1 MDLQT
6 ILDQMGEI
14 VYVSDQATYEL
25 KYLNQIGIQRFG
37 APAPGT
43 KCYAHLCGRTS
54 PCKFCAQ
61 DQAASCQK
69 QRQAWLRERPDLG
82 NVLLS
87 HTIIEYEGRPCR
99 LGTVTDVDR
108 YVAELTTVKND
119 LIAAKMLISCMEQMV
134 SGGDAKC
141 VMDTVRTYYDADR
154 AYALRF
160 AADRRTVSIIHEV
173 CREDVVSQQELM
185 QDIPME
191 LLKPMLS
198 ALQPSSKRACVIA
211 DVDAIKDDPA
221 RRAVYDWLH
230 PQGIHSIVAVP
241 VYHGTEMHGFLCAE
255 NLRQNIDAPELLE
268 KIAYMAAGELHRREL
283 MEELRQKAYY
293 DPLTMCY
300 NRIAYDEMLDR
311 LCGTERPV
319 GAGCLD
325 LNGLRRINE
334 SLGYR
339 YGDRAVYNACSMLK
353 RCFGYRS
360 VYRVSGNEYVVL
372 WPDVSFE
379 DFTEACER
387 LETELEKEKD
397 FACFGHA
404 WGTKEKVG
412 DLILEAETA
421 MRARKNRY
429 YAERDQSERPAFL
442 EALLREFRESTFIGY
457 LQPLYSLQKGRVYG
471 AEMLVRKVDSAGRM
485 QFPMDFISALEQH
498 GMISMVDL
506 EMFRQACGLIRRWKS
521 IWPDLILNVNFS
533 RATLGEPDCMERVD
547 AILKESGI
555 DPKQI
560 IVEVTEG
567 SQGMQREVM
576 EARLT
581 ALKERGFSIA
591 LDDMGTEAACLET
604 LFLEQLDI
612 IKIDR
617 SLISR
622 AEHGERER
630 TVVAGLIDLGHRL
643 GMTCV
648 AEGIEQETQM
658 ELLKTLRCDRLQG
671 YYIGK
676 PMPPEEFFKRFAPVE
691 RLTGT
696 NDRMIAGHEE
706 K

>member
-25 KYLNQIGIQRFG
+25 KYLNQTGIQRFG
-37 APAPGT
+37 APVPGT

-69 QRQAWLRERPDLG
+69 QRQAWLRERPNLG

-87 HTIIEYEGRPCR
+87 HSLIEYEGRPCR

-141 VMDTVRTYYDADR
+141 VMDTVRAYYDADR
-154 AYALRF
+154 AYVLRF
-160 AADRRTVSIIHEV
+160 AADRRTAGVILEV
-173 CREDVVSQQELM
+173 CREDAVSQQELM
-185 QDIPME
+185 QDVPME

-198 ALQPSSKRACVIA
+198 ALQPSNQRTVCVIA

-230 PQGIHSIVAVP
+230 PQGIHSLIAVP
-241 VYHGTEMHGFLCAE
+241 VYHGSELHGFLCAE
-255 NLRQNIDAPELLE
+255 NLRQNIDAPELME
-268 KIAYMAAGELHRREL
+268 KIAYMAAVELHRRLLMQEL
-283 MEELRQKAYY
+283 HQKAYY

-300 NRIAYDEMLDR
+300 NRIAYADALDK
-311 LCGTERPV
+311 LCGTEIPV
-319 GAGCLD
+319 GVGCLN
-325 LNGLRRINE
+325 LNGLRRISD

-339 YGDRAVYNACSMLK
+339 YGDKAIYKACSLLK
-353 RCFGYRS
+353 SCFGYKN
-360 VYRVSGNEYVVL
+360 VYRISGDEYMVL
-372 WPDVSFE
+372 WPNVSYE
-379 DFTEACER
+379 DFTAACER
-387 LETELEKEKD
+387 LQNELRTEKD
-397 FACFGHA
+397 FASFGSA
-404 WGTKEKVG
+404 WGTKEKVNG
-412 DLILEAETA
+412 IISEAETS
-421 MRARKNRY
+421 MRTLKSRY
-429 YAERDQSERPAFL
+429 YTELKQSERPAYIDK
-442 EALLREFRESTFIGY
+442 LLREYRESTFVGY
-457 LQPLYSLQKGRVYG
+457 LQPLYSIEKGKTYG
-471 AEMLVRKVDSAGRM
+471 AEVLVRKVDSAGRM

-521 IWPDLILNVNFS
+521 VWPDLILNVNFS

-576 EARLT
+576 EARLS
-581 ALKERGFSIA
+581 ALKELGFSIA

-604 LFLEQLDI
+604 LFLPQLDI

-630 TVVAGLIDLGHRL
+630 TVVAGLIELGHRL

-658 ELLKTLRCDRLQG
+658 ELLKRLHCDRLQG

-676 PMPPEEFFKRFAPVE
+676 PMPPEKFFEKFAPVE
-691 RLTGT
+691 KLTV
-696 NDRMIAGHEE
+696 AGHEE

>member
-25 KYLNQIGIQRFG
+25 KYLNQTGMQRFG
-37 APAPGT
+37 TPAPGA

-54 PCKFCAQ
+54 PCHFCAQ
-61 DQAASCQK
+61 DRSSSQK
-69 QRQAWLRERPDLG
+69 QRQAWLRERTDLG

-87 HTIIEYEGRPCR
+87 HTLIEYEGRPCR

-108 YVAELTTVKND
+108 YIAELSAAKSD
-119 LIAAKMLISCMEQMV
+119 LTAAKMLISCMEQMV

-141 VMDTVRTYYDADR
+141 VMDTARAYYDADR

-160 AADRRTVSIIHEV
+160 AADRRTASIIHEV

-185 QDIPME
+185 QNIPME

-198 ALQPSSKRACVIA
+198 ALQPSNQRTVRVIA
-211 DVDAIKDDPA
+211 DVDALRDDPA

-230 PQGIHSIVAVP
+230 PQGIHSLIAVP
-241 VYHGTEMHGFLCAE
+241 VYHGMELHGFLCVE
-255 NLRQNIDAPELLE
+255 NLRQNVDAPELME
-268 KIAYMAAGELHRREL
+268 KIAYMAAGELHRRLLMQEL
-283 MEELRQKAYY
+283 HQKAYY

-300 NRIAYDEMLDR
+300 NRIAYDEALDK
-311 LCGTERPV
+311 LCGTEIPV
-319 GAGCLD
+319 GVGCLN
-325 LNGLRRINE
+325 LNGLRRIND

-339 YGDRAVYNACSMLK
+339 YGDKAIYKACSLLK
-353 RCFGYRS
+353 SCFGYKN
-360 VYRVSGNEYVVL
+360 VYRISGDEYMVL
-372 WPDVSFE
+372 WSGVSYE
-379 DFTEACER
+379 NFTAACRR
-387 LETELEKEKD
+387 LETELETAGG
-397 FACFGHA
+397 FASFGRS
-404 WGTKEKVG
+404 WGTKEKVN
-412 DLILEAETA
+412 DLIKEAEGSMYT
-421 MRARKNRY
+421 MKNRY
-429 YAERDQSERPAFL
+429 YATMEQRERPAYIDKIL
-442 EALLREFRESTFIGY
+442 KEYRESKFIGY
-457 LQPLYSLQKGRVYG
+457 LQPLYSIKADKIYG
-471 AEMLVRKVDSAGRM
+471 AEVLVRKVDPFGGFH
-485 QFPMDFISALEQH
+485 FPRDFISAMETY

-506 EMFRQACGLIRRWKS
+506 EMFRQACESVCRWKS
-521 IWPDLILNVNFS
+521 VWPDLILNVNFS

-547 AILKESGI
+547 AILRDTGA

-581 ALKERGFSIA
+581 AIKERGFAVA

-604 LFLEQLDI
+604 LFLPQLDV

-630 TVVAGLIDLGHRL
+630 TVVAGLIELGHRL

-658 ELLKTLRCDRLQG
+658 ELLKRLHCDRLQG

-676 PMPPEEFFKRFAPVE
+676 PMPPEEFFERFAPVE
-691 RLTGT
+691 KQAEPQR
-696 NDRMIAGHEE
+696 
-706 K
+706 

>member
-1 MDLQT
+1 MDFRA

-25 KYLNQIGIQRFG
+25 KYLNEIGIQRFG
-37 APAPGT
+37 APALGA
-43 KCYAHLCGRTS
+43 KCYAHLCGRAS
-54 PCKFCAQ
+54 PCHFCAQ

-87 HTIIEYEGRPCR
+87 HTLIEYEGRPCR

-160 AADRRTVSIIHEV
+160 AADRRTASIIHEV

-230 PQGIHSIVAVP
+230 PQGIRSLAAVP
-241 VYHGTEMHGFLCAE
+241 VYHGTEMHGFLCTE
-255 NLRQNIDAPELLE
+255 NLRRNIDAPELME

-300 NRIAYDEMLDR
+300 NRIAYDAALDK
-311 LCGTERPV
+311 LCGTEIPV
-319 GAGCLD
+319 GVGCLN

-334 SLGYR
+334 SLGYH
-339 YGDRAVYNACSMLK
+339 YGDKAIYQACSLLK
-353 RCFGYRS
+353 GCFGHKN
-360 VYRVSGNEYVVL
+360 VYRISGDEYMVL
-372 WPDVSFE
+372 WPGVSYE
-379 DFTEACER
+379 NFTAACRR
-387 LETELEKEKD
+387 LETELET
-397 FACFGHA
+397 AGGLASFGRS
-404 WGTKEKVG
+404 WGTKEKVN
-412 DLILEAETA
+412 DLIKEAECSMYT
-421 MRARKNRY
+421 MKNRY
-429 YAERDQSERPAFL
+429 YATMEQRERPAYIDKIL
-442 EALLREFRESTFIGY
+442 KEYRESKFVGY
-457 LQPLYSLQKGRVYG
+457 LQPLYSIQADKIYG
-471 AEMLVRKVDSAGRM
+471 AEVLVRKVDPFGGVH
-485 QFPMDFISALEQH
+485 FPRDFISTMETY

-648 AEGIEQETQM
+648 AEGIETESQL
-658 ELLKTLRCDRLQG
+658 ELLQRLHCDRLQG

-676 PMPPEEFFKRFAPVE
+676 PMPADEFFTKFGPQA
-691 RLTGT
+691 GT
-696 NDRMIAGHEE
+696 T
-706 K
+706 

>member
-1 MDLQT
+1 MDFQA

-14 VYVSDQATYEL
+14 VYVSDQTTDEL
-25 KYLNQIGIQRFG
+25 LYLNQTGIQRFG

-87 HTIIEYEGRPCR
+87 HSLIEYEGRPCR

-108 YVAELTTVKND
+108 YVAELTTAKSA
-119 LIAAKMLISCMEQMV
+119 LTAAKMLINCMEQMV

-141 VMDTVRTYYDADR
+141 VMDTVRMYYDADR
-154 AYALRF
+154 AYVLRF
-160 AADRRTVSIIHEV
+160 AADRRTAGVILEV
-173 CREDVVSQQELM
+173 CREDAVSQQELM
-185 QDIPME
+185 QDVPME

-198 ALQPSSKRACVIA
+198 ALQPSNQRTVCVIA
-211 DVDAIKDDPA
+211 DVDALKDDPA
-221 RRAVYDWLH
+221 RCAVYDWLH
-230 PQGIHSIVAVP
+230 PQGIHSLIAVP
-241 VYHGTEMHGFLCAE
+241 VYHGSELHGFLCAE
-255 NLRQNIDAPELLE
+255 NLRQNIDAPELME
-268 KIAYMAAGELHRREL
+268 KIAYMAAGELHRRLLMQEL
-283 MEELRQKAYY
+283 HQKAYY

-300 NRIAYDEMLDR
+300 NRIAYDEALDK
-311 LCGTERPV
+311 LCGTEIPV
-319 GAGCLD
+319 GVGCLN
-325 LNGLRRINE
+325 LNGLRRIND

-339 YGDRAVYNACSMLK
+339 YGDKAIYKACSLLK
-353 RCFGYRS
+353 SCFGYKN
-360 VYRVSGNEYVVL
+360 VYRISGDEYMVL
-372 WPDVSFE
+372 WPNVSYE
-379 DFTEACER
+379 DFTAACER
-387 LETELEKEKD
+387 LQNELRTEKD
-397 FACFGHA
+397 FASFGNA
-404 WGTKEKVG
+404 WGIKEKVSG
-412 DLILEAETA
+412 IISEAETS
-421 MRARKNRY
+421 MRTLKNRY
-429 YAERDQSERPAFL
+429 YTELKQSERPAYIDK
-442 EALLREFRESTFIGY
+442 LLREYRESTFIGF
-457 LQPLYSLQKGRVYG
+457 LQPLYSIEKGKVYG
-471 AEMLVRKVDSAGRM
+471 AEVLVRKVDSAGRM
-485 QFPMDFISALEQH
+485 QFPMEFISALEQY

-506 EMFRQACGLIRRWKS
+506 EMFRQACELTARWKS

-547 AILKESGI
+547 EILRDTGA

-560 IVEVTEG
+560 IAEVTEG

-576 EARLT
+576 EARLS

-604 LFLEQLDI
+604 LFLPQLDI

-630 TVVAGLIDLGHRL
+630 TVVAGLIELGHRL

-658 ELLKTLRCDRLQG
+658 ELLKRLHCDRLQG

-676 PMPPEEFFKRFAPVE
+676 PMPPEEYFKRFAPVE
-691 RLTGT
+691 KQAEPQR
-696 NDRMIAGHEE
+696 
-706 K
+706 

>member
-1 MDLQT
+1 MDFQA

-14 VYVSDQATYEL
+14 VYVSDQTTDEL
-25 KYLNQIGIQRFG
+25 LYLNQTGIQRFG
-37 APAPGT
+37 APVPGT

-87 HTIIEYEGRPCR
+87 HTLIEYEGRPCR

-119 LIAAKMLISCMEQMV
+119 LTAAKMLISCMEQMV

-141 VMDTVRTYYDADR
+141 VMDTVRTYHDADR
-154 AYALRF
+154 AYVLRF
-160 AADRRTVSIIHEV
+160 AADHRTASVIHEV
-173 CREDVVSQQELM
+173 CREDAVSQQELM
-185 QDIPME
+185 QDVPME
-191 LLKPMLS
+191 LLKPLLS
-198 ALQPSSKRACVIA
+198 ALQPSGKRACVIA
-211 DVDAIKDDPA
+211 DVDALKDDPA
-221 RRAVYDWLH
+221 RCAVYDWLH
-230 PQGIHSIVAVP
+230 PQGVYSLIAVP
-241 VYHGTEMHGFLCAE
+241 VYHGMELHGFLCAE
-255 NLRQNIDAPELLE
+255 NLRQNTTAPELLE
-268 KIAYMAAGELHRREL
+268 EIAYMAAGELHRREL

-300 NRIAYDEMLDR
+300 NRIAYDEALDK

-319 GAGCLD
+319 GTGSLD

-339 YGDRAVYNACSMLK
+339 YGDRIVYKACAMLK
-353 RCFGYRS
+353 SCFGYKN
-360 VYRVSGNEYVVL
+360 VYRISGNEYVVL
-372 WPDVSFE
+372 WPDVSLE
-379 DFTEACER
+379 EFTAACQR
-387 LETELEKEKD
+387 LEAELKEEKD
-397 FACFGHA
+397 FASFGHA

-421 MRARKNRY
+421 MRAHKNRY
-429 YAERDQSERPAFL
+429 YAELNQSERPAYIDK
-442 EALLREFRESTFIGY
+442 LLKEYRESTFIGF
-457 LQPLYSLQKGRVYG
+457 LQPLYSIEKGKVYG
-471 AEMLVRKVDSAGRM
+471 AEVLVRKVDSAGRM
-485 QFPMDFISALEQH
+485 QFPMEFISALEQH

-547 AILKESGI
+547 AILRDTGA
-555 DPKQI
+555 DPRQI
-560 IVEVTEG
+560 IAEVTEG

-581 ALKERGFSIA
+581 ALKARGFSIA
-591 LDDMGTEAACLET
+591 LDDMGTEASCLET
-604 LFLEQLDI
+604 LFLPQLDI

-630 TVVAGLIDLGHRL
+630 TVVAGLIELGHRL

-658 ELLKTLRCDRLQG
+658 ELLKTLHCDRLQG

-676 PMPPEEFFKRFAPVE
+676 PMPPEEFFERFAPVE

-696 NDRMIAGHEE
+696 NDSRT
-706 K
+706 

>member
-1 MDLQT
+1 MDFQA

-14 VYVSDQATYEL
+14 VYVSDQTTDEL
-25 KYLNQIGIQRFG
+25 LYLNQTGIQRFG
-37 APAPGT
+37 APALGA
-43 KCYAHLCGRTS
+43 KCYAHLCGRSS

-108 YVAELTTVKND
+108 YVAELTTTKSD
-119 LIAAKMLISCMEQMV
+119 LTAAKMLINCMEQMV

-154 AYALRF
+154 AYVLRF
-160 AADRRTVSIIHEV
+160 AADHRTVGVIHEV
-173 CREDVVSQQELM
+173 CREDAVSQQELM
-185 QDIPME
+185 QDVPME
-191 LLKPMLS
+191 LLKPLLS
-198 ALQPSSKRACVIA
+198 ALQPSGKRACVITN
-211 DVDAIKDDPA
+211 VDALKDDPT
-221 RRAVYDWLH
+221 RRAMYDWLH
-230 PQGIHSIVAVP
+230 PQGVRSLIAVP
-241 VYHGTEMHGFLCAE
+241 VYHSSELHGFLCAE
-255 NLRQNIDAPELLE
+255 NLRQNMDAPELLE

-293 DPLTMCY
+293 DPSTMCY
-300 NRIAYDEMLDR
+300 NRIAYDEALDK

-319 GAGCLD
+319 GTGILD

-339 YGDRAVYNACSMLK
+339 YGDRIVYKACAMLK
-353 RCFGYRS
+353 RCFGHKN

-372 WPDVSFE
+372 WPDVSLE
-379 DFTEACER
+379 NFTAACQR
-387 LETELEKEKD
+387 LEAELKEEKD
-397 FACFGHA
+397 FASFGHA
-404 WGTKEKVG
+404 WGSKEKVSG
-412 DLILEAETA
+412 IISEAETA
-421 MRARKNRY
+421 MRAHKNRY
-429 YAERDQSERPAFL
+429 YAERDQSERPAYIDK
-442 EALLREFRESTFIGY
+442 LLKEYRESTFIGF
-457 LQPLYSLQKGRVYG
+457 LQPLYSIEKGKIYG
-471 AEMLVRKVDSAGRM
+471 AEVLVRKVDSAGRM
-485 QFPMDFISALEQH
+485 QFPMEFISALEQY

-506 EMFRQACGLIRRWKS
+506 EMFRQACGLIHRWKS
-521 IWPDLILNVNFS
+521 VWPDLILNVNFS

-547 AILKESGI
+547 KILRDTGA

-576 EARLT
+576 EARLS
-581 ALKERGFSIA
+581 ALKARGFAVA
-591 LDDMGTEAACLET
+591 LDDMGTEASCLET
-604 LFLEQLDI
+604 LFLPQLDI

-630 TVVAGLIDLGHRL
+630 TVVAGLIELGHRL

-648 AEGIEQETQM
+648 AEGIETESQL
-658 ELLKTLRCDRLQG
+658 ELLQRLHCDRLQG

-676 PMPPEEFFKRFAPVE
+676 PMSPEEFFERFAPVGKQAE
-691 RLTGT
+691 PQG
-696 NDRMIAGHEE
+696 
-706 K
+706 

>member
-1 MDLQT
+1 MDFQA

-25 KYLNQIGIQRFG
+25 KYLNRTGIQRFG

-54 PCKFCAQ
+54 PCKFCAR
-61 DQAASCQK
+61 DQAARYQK

-87 HTIIEYEGRPCR
+87 HSLIEYEGRPCR

-108 YVAELTTVKND
+108 YVAELTTAKND

-141 VMDTVRTYYDADR
+141 VMDTVRMYYDADR
-154 AYALRF
+154 AYVLRF
-160 AADRRTVSIIHEV
+160 AADRRTAGVILEV

-185 QDIPME
+185 QDVPME

-198 ALQPSSKRACVIA
+198 ALQPSNQRTVCVIA
-211 DVDAIKDDPA
+211 DVDALKDDPA

-230 PQGIHSIVAVP
+230 PQGIHSLIAVP
-241 VYHGTEMHGFLCAE
+241 VYHGSELHGFLCAE
-255 NLRQNIDAPELLE
+255 NLRQNIDAPELME
-268 KIAYMAAGELHRREL
+268 KIAYMAAVELHRRLLMQEL
-283 MEELRQKAYY
+283 HQKAYY

-300 NRIAYDEMLDR
+300 NRIAYADALDK
-311 LCGTERPV
+311 LCGTEIPV
-319 GAGCLD
+319 GVGCLN
-325 LNGLRRINE
+325 LNGLRRIND

-339 YGDRAVYNACSMLK
+339 YGDKAIYKACSLLK
-353 RCFGYRS
+353 SCFGYKN
-360 VYRVSGNEYVVL
+360 VYRISGDEYMVL
-372 WPDVSFE
+372 WSGVSYE
-379 DFTEACER
+379 NFTAACRR
-387 LETELEKEKD
+387 LETELETAGG
-397 FACFGHA
+397 FASFGRS
-404 WGTKEKVG
+404 WGTKEKVN
-412 DLILEAETA
+412 DLIKEAEGSMYT
-421 MRARKNRY
+421 MKNRY
-429 YAERDQSERPAFL
+429 YATMEQRERPAYIDKIL
-442 EALLREFRESTFIGY
+442 KEYRESKFIGY
-457 LQPLYSLQKGRVYG
+457 LQPLYSIKADKIYG
-471 AEMLVRKVDSAGRM
+471 AEVLVRKVDPFGGFH
-485 QFPMDFISALEQH
+485 FPRDFISAMETY
-498 GMISMVDL
+498 GMISMVDF

-547 AILKESGI
+547 EILSSTGA

-560 IVEVTEG
+560 IAEVTEG

-581 ALKERGFSIA
+581 AFKERGFSIA

-604 LFLEQLDI
+604 LFLPQLDI

-630 TVVAGLIDLGHRL
+630 TVVAGLIELGHRL

-676 PMPPEEFFKRFAPVE
+676 PMPPEEFSKRFAPVE
-691 RLTGT
+691 KQAEPQR
-696 NDRMIAGHEE
+696 
-706 K
+706 

>member
-1 MDLQT
+1 MDFQA

-14 VYVSDQATYEL
+14 IYVSDQATYEL
-25 KYLNQIGIQRFG
+25 KYLNQTGVQRFG
-37 APAPGT
+37 APALGA

-61 DQAASCQK
+61 GRSSSQK

-87 HTIIEYEGRPCR
+87 HTLIEYEGRPCR

-119 LIAAKMLISCMEQMV
+119 LIAAKMLISSMEQMV

-141 VMDTVRTYYDADR
+141 VMDTVRVYYDADR
-154 AYALRF
+154 AYVLRF
-160 AADRRTVSIIHEV
+160 AADRRTAGVILEV

-185 QDIPME
+185 QDVPME

-230 PQGIHSIVAVP
+230 PQGIHSLIAVP
-241 VYHGTEMHGFLCAE
+241 VYHGMELHGFLCAE
-255 NLRQNIDAPELLE
+255 NLRQNIDAPELVE
-268 KIAYMAAGELHRREL
+268 KIAYMAAVELHRRLLMQEL
-283 MEELRQKAYY
+283 HQKAYY

-300 NRIAYDEMLDR
+300 NRIAYDEALDK
-311 LCGTERPV
+311 LCGTEIPV
-319 GAGCLD
+319 GVGCLN
-325 LNGLRRINE
+325 LNGLRRIND
-334 SLGYR
+334 SLGYH
-339 YGDRAVYNACSMLK
+339 YGNKAIYKACSLLK
-353 RCFGYRS
+353 SCFGYKN
-360 VYRVSGNEYVVL
+360 VYRISGDEYMVL
-372 WPDVSFE
+372 WPNVSYE
-379 DFTEACER
+379 DFTAACER
-387 LETELEKEKD
+387 MEAELKEEKD
-397 FACFGHA
+397 FASFGNA
-404 WGTKEKVG
+404 WGIKEKVSG
-412 DLILEAETA
+412 IISEAETS
-421 MRARKNRY
+421 MRTLKNRY
-429 YAERDQSERPAFL
+429 YTELKQSERPAYIDK
-442 EALLREFRESTFIGY
+442 LLKEYRESTFVGY
-457 LQPLYSLQKGRVYG
+457 LQPLYSIEKGKIYG
-471 AEMLVRKVDSAGRM
+471 AEVLVRKVDSAGRM
-485 QFPMDFISALEQH
+485 QFPMEFISALEQH

-506 EMFRQACGLIRRWKS
+506 EMFRQACGLIHRWKS
-521 IWPDLILNVNFS
+521 VWPDLILNVNFS

-547 AILKESGI
+547 EILRDTGA

-560 IVEVTEG
+560 IAEVTEG

-576 EARLT
+576 EARLS
-581 ALKERGFSIA
+581 ALKTRGFSIA

-604 LFLEQLDI
+604 LFLPQLDI

-630 TVVAGLIDLGHRL
+630 TVVAGLIELGHRL

-648 AEGIEQETQM
+648 AEGIEQEMQM
-658 ELLKTLRCDRLQG
+658 ELLKTLHCDRLQG

-676 PMPPEEFFKRFAPVE
+676 PMPPEEFFERFAPVE
-691 RLTGT
+691 KQAEPQR
-696 NDRMIAGHEE
+696 
-706 K
+706 

>member
-1 MDLQT
+1 MDFQA

-14 VYVSDQATYEL
+14 VYVSDQTTDEL
-25 KYLNQIGIQRFG
+25 LYLNQTGIQRFG
-37 APAPGT
+37 APVPGT
-43 KCYAHLCGRTS
+43 KCYAHLCGRTL

-61 DQAASCQK
+61 EQSSSQK

-87 HTIIEYEGRPCR
+87 HTLIEYEGRPCR

-141 VMDTVRTYYDADR
+141 VMDTVRAYYDADR
-154 AYALRF
+154 AYVLRF
-160 AADRRTVSIIHEV
+160 AADRRTAGVILEV
-173 CREDVVSQQELM
+173 CREDAVSQQELM
-185 QDIPME
+185 QDVPME

-198 ALQPSSKRACVIA
+198 ALQPSNQRTVCVIA

-230 PQGIHSIVAVP
+230 PQGIRSLIAVP

-255 NLRQNIDAPELLE
+255 NLRQNIDAPELME
-268 KIAYMAAGELHRREL
+268 KIAYVAAEELHRRLLMQEL
-283 MEELRQKAYY
+283 HQKAYY

-300 NRIAYDEMLDR
+300 NRIAYDAALDK
-311 LCGTERPV
+311 LCGTEQPIGV
-319 GAGCLD
+319 GCLN
-325 LNGLRRINE
+325 LNGLRRIND
-334 SLGYR
+334 SLGYH
-339 YGDRAVYNACSMLK
+339 YGNKAIYKACSLLK
-353 RCFGYRS
+353 SCFGYKN
-360 VYRVSGNEYVVL
+360 VYRISGDEYMVL
-372 WPDVSFE
+372 WPNVSYE
-379 DFTEACER
+379 DFTAACER
-387 LETELEKEKD
+387 LQNELRTEKD
-397 FACFGHA
+397 FASFGNA
-404 WGTKEKVG
+404 WGIKEKVSG
-412 DLILEAETA
+412 IISEAETS
-421 MRARKNRY
+421 MRTLKNRY
-429 YAERDQSERPAFL
+429 YTELKQSERPAYIDK
-442 EALLREFRESTFIGY
+442 LLREFRESTFVGY
-457 LQPLYSLQKGRVYG
+457 LQPLYSIEKGKVYG
-471 AEMLVRKVDSAGRM
+471 AEVLVRKVDSAGRM
-485 QFPMDFISALEQH
+485 QFPMEFISALEQY

-506 EMFRQACGLIRRWKS
+506 EMFRQACELTARWKS

-547 AILKESGI
+547 EILSSTGA

-560 IVEVTEG
+560 IAEVTEG

-581 ALKERGFSIA
+581 ALEERGFSIA

-604 LFLEQLDI
+604 LFLPQLDI

-630 TVVAGLIDLGHRL
+630 AVVAGLIELGHRL

-658 ELLKTLRCDRLQG
+658 ELLKRLRCDRLQG

-676 PMPPEEFFKRFAPVE
+676 PMPPEEFFERFAPRKVA
-691 RLTGT
+691 
-696 NDRMIAGHEE
+696 I
-706 K
+706 

>member
-1 MDLQT
+1 MDFQA

-14 VYVSDQATYEL
+14 VYVSDQTTDEL
-25 KYLNQIGIQRFG
+25 LYLNQTGIQRFG

-54 PCKFCAQ
+54 PCKFCAR

-87 HTIIEYEGRPCR
+87 HSLIEYEGRPCR

-108 YVAELTTVKND
+108 YVAELSAAKSD
-119 LIAAKMLISCMEQMV
+119 LTAAKMLISCMEQMV

-141 VMDTVRTYYDADR
+141 VMDTVRAYYDADR

-160 AADRRTVSIIHEV
+160 AADRRTASVIHEV
-173 CREDVVSQQELM
+173 CREDAVSQQELM
-185 QDIPME
+185 QDVPME

-198 ALQPSSKRACVIA
+198 ALQPSGKRACVIT
-211 DVDAIKDDPA
+211 DVGALKDDPA

-230 PQGIHSIVAVP
+230 PQGIHSLIAVP
-241 VYHGTEMHGFLCAE
+241 VYHGSELHGFLCAE
-255 NLRQNIDAPELLE
+255 NLRQNIDAPELME

-283 MEELRQKAYY
+283 MQELHQKAYY

-300 NRIAYDEMLDR
+300 NRIAYDEALDK
-311 LCGTERPV
+311 LCGTEIPV
-319 GAGCLD
+319 GVGCLN
-325 LNGLRRINE
+325 LNGLRRIND

-339 YGDRAVYNACSMLK
+339 YGDKAIYKACSLLK
-353 RCFGYRS
+353 SCFGYKN
-360 VYRVSGNEYVVL
+360 VYRISGDEYMVL
-372 WPDVSFE
+372 WPNVSYE
-379 DFTEACER
+379 DFTAACER
-387 LETELEKEKD
+387 LQNELRTEKD
-397 FACFGHA
+397 FASFGNA
-404 WGTKEKVG
+404 WGIKEKVSG
-412 DLILEAETA
+412 IISEAETS
-421 MRARKNRY
+421 MRTLKNRY
-429 YAERDQSERPAFL
+429 YTELKQSERPAYIDK
-442 EALLREFRESTFIGY
+442 LLREYRESTFIGF
-457 LQPLYSLQKGRVYG
+457 LQPLYSIEKGKVYG
-471 AEMLVRKVDSAGRM
+471 AEVLVRKVDSAGRM
-485 QFPMDFISALEQH
+485 QFPMEFISALEQY

-506 EMFRQACGLIRRWKS
+506 EMFRQACELTARWKS

-547 AILKESGI
+547 EILSSTGA

-560 IVEVTEG
+560 IAEVTEG

-576 EARLT
+576 EARLS

-604 LFLEQLDI
+604 LFLPQLDI

-630 TVVAGLIDLGHRL
+630 TVVAGLIELGHRL
-643 GMTCV
+643 NMTCV

-658 ELLKTLRCDRLQG
+658 ELLKRLHCDRLQG

-676 PMPPEEFFKRFAPVE
+676 PMPPEEFFERFAPVGKQAE
-691 RLTGT
+691 PQG
-696 NDRMIAGHEE
+696 
-706 K
+706 

>member
-1 MDLQT
+1 
-6 ILDQMGEI
+6 MGEI

-25 KYLNQIGIQRFG
+25 KYLNETGIQRFG
-37 APAPGT
+37 APTPGT

-54 PCKFCAQ
+54 LCKFCAQ

-87 HTIIEYEGRPCR
+87 HSLIEYEGRPCR
-99 LGTVTDVDR
+99 LGTVMDVDR

-141 VMDTVRTYYDADR
+141 VMDTVRMYYDADR
-154 AYALRF
+154 AYVLRF
-160 AADRRTVSIIHEV
+160 AADRRTAGVILEV
-173 CREDVVSQQELM
+173 CREDAVSQQELM
-185 QDIPME
+185 QDVPME

-198 ALQPSSKRACVIA
+198 ALQPSNQRTVCVIA
-211 DVDAIKDDPA
+211 DVDALKDDPA

-230 PQGIHSIVAVP
+230 PQGIHSLIAVP
-241 VYHGTEMHGFLCAE
+241 VYHGSELHGFLCAE
-255 NLRQNIDAPELLE
+255 NLRQNIDAPELME
-268 KIAYMAAGELHRREL
+268 KIAYMAAGELHRRLLMQEL
-283 MEELRQKAYY
+283 HQKAYY

-300 NRIAYDEMLDR
+300 NRIAYDEALDR
-311 LCGTERPV
+311 LCGTEVPV
-319 GAGCLD
+319 GVGCLN
-325 LNGLRRINE
+325 LNGLRRIND
-334 SLGYR
+334 SLGYS
-339 YGDRAVYNACSMLK
+339 YGDKAIYQACSLLK
-353 RCFGYRS
+353 GCFGHKN
-360 VYRVSGNEYVVL
+360 VYRVSGDEYMVL
-372 WPDVSFE
+372 WPNVSYE
-379 DFTEACER
+379 DFTAACEQLR
-387 LETELEKEKD
+387 NKLRTEKD
-397 FACFGHA
+397 FASFGSA
-404 WGTKEKVG
+404 WGTKEKVSG
-412 DLILEAETA
+412 IISEAETS

-429 YAERDQSERPAFL
+429 YAELNQSERPAYIDK
-442 EALLREFRESTFIGY
+442 LLKEYRESTFIGF
-457 LQPLYSLQKGRVYG
+457 LQPLYSIEKGKVYG
-471 AEMLVRKVDSAGRM
+471 AEVLVRKVDAAGRM
-485 QFPMDFISALEQH
+485 QFPMEFISALEQH

-506 EMFRQACGLIRRWKS
+506 EMFRQACELICRWKS

-533 RATLGEPDCMERVD
+533 RATLGEPDCMDRVD
-547 AILKESGI
+547 AILRDTGA

-581 ALKERGFSIA
+581 AFKERGFAVA

-604 LFLEQLDI
+604 LFLPQLDL

-630 TVVAGLIDLGHRL
+630 TVVAGLIELGHRL
-643 GMTCV
+643 NMTCV

-658 ELLKTLRCDRLQG
+658 ELLKRLHCDRLQG

-676 PMPPEEFFKRFAPVE
+676 PMPPEEFFERFAPRKVA
-691 RLTGT
+691 
-696 NDRMIAGHEE
+696 I
-706 K
+706 

>member
-1 MDLQT
+1 MDLQA

-14 VYVSDQATYEL
+14 IYVSDQATYEL
-25 KYLNQIGIQRFG
+25 KYLNQTGIQRFG

-43 KCYAHLCGRTS
+43 KCYAHLCGRAS
-54 PCKFCAQ
+54 PCHFCAQ
-61 DQAASCQK
+61 GRSSSQK

-87 HTIIEYEGRPCR
+87 HTLIEYEGRPCR

-108 YVAELTTVKND
+108 YIAELSAVKSD
-119 LIAAKMLISCMEQMV
+119 LTAAKMLISCMQQMV

-141 VMDTVRTYYDADR
+141 VMDTVRAYYDADR

-160 AADRRTVSIIHEV
+160 ASDRRTASIIHEV

-198 ALQPSSKRACVIA
+198 ALQPSNQRTVCVIA
-211 DVDAIKDDPA
+211 DVGALRDDPA

-230 PQGIHSIVAVP
+230 PQGVRSLIAVP
-241 VYHGTEMHGFLCAE
+241 VYHGMELHGFLCVE
-255 NLRQNIDAPELLE
+255 NLRQNVDAPELME

-293 DPLTMCY
+293 DPSTMCY
-300 NRIAYDEMLDR
+300 NRIAYDEALDR
-311 LCGTERPV
+311 LCGTEIPV
-319 GAGCLD
+319 GVGCLN

-339 YGDRAVYNACSMLK
+339 YGDRIVYKACAMLK
-353 RCFGYRS
+353 SCFGYKN
-360 VYRVSGNEYVVL
+360 VYRISGDEYMVL
-372 WPDVSFE
+372 WPNVSYE
-379 DFTEACER
+379 DFTAACER
-387 LETELEKEKD
+387 LQNELRTEKD
-397 FACFGHA
+397 FASFGNA
-404 WGTKEKVG
+404 WGIKEKVSG
-412 DLILEAETA
+412 IISEAETS
-421 MRARKNRY
+421 MRTLKNRY
-429 YAERDQSERPAFL
+429 YTELKQSERPAFL
-442 EALLREFRESTFIGY
+442 EALLREFRESTFVGY
-457 LQPLYSLQKGRVYG
+457 LQPLYSIEKGKIYG
-471 AEMLVRKVDSAGRM
+471 AEVLVRKVDAAGRM
-485 QFPMDFISALEQH
+485 QFPMEFISALEQH

-506 EMFRQACGLIRRWKS
+506 EMFRQACERICRWKS
-521 IWPDLILNVNFS
+521 VWPDLILNVNFS

-581 ALKERGFSIA
+581 AFKERGFAVA

-604 LFLEQLDI
+604 LFLPQLDI

-630 TVVAGLIDLGHRL
+630 TVVAGLIELGHRL
-643 GMTCV
+643 NMTCV
-648 AEGIEQETQM
+648 AEGIETESQL
-658 ELLKTLRCDRLQG
+658 ELLKRLHCDRLQG

-676 PMPPEEFFKRFAPVE
+676 PMPPEEFFERFAPVE
-691 RLTGT
+691 KQAEPQR
-696 NDRMIAGHEE
+696 
-706 K
+706 

>member
-1 MDLQT
+1 MDFQA

-14 VYVSDQATYEL
+14 VYVSDQTTDEL
-25 KYLNQIGIQRFG
+25 LYLNQTGIQRFG

-54 PCKFCAQ
+54 PCKFCAR

-87 HTIIEYEGRPCR
+87 HSLIEYEGRPCR

-108 YVAELTTVKND
+108 YIAELSAAKSD
-119 LIAAKMLISCMEQMV
+119 LTAAKMLISCMEQMV

-141 VMDTVRTYYDADR
+141 VMDTVRAYYDADR

-160 AADRRTVSIIHEV
+160 AADRRTASVIHEV
-173 CREDVVSQQELM
+173 CREDAVSQQELM
-185 QDIPME
+185 QDVPME

-198 ALQPSSKRACVIA
+198 ALQPSGKRACVIT
-211 DVDAIKDDPA
+211 DVGALKDDPA

-230 PQGIHSIVAVP
+230 PQGIHSLIAVP
-241 VYHGTEMHGFLCAE
+241 VYHGSELHGFLCAE
-255 NLRQNIDAPELLE
+255 NLRQNIDAPELME

-283 MEELRQKAYY
+283 MQELHQKAYY

-300 NRIAYDEMLDR
+300 NRIAYDEALDK
-311 LCGTERPV
+311 LCGTEIPV
-319 GAGCLD
+319 GVGCLN
-325 LNGLRRINE
+325 LNGLRRIND

-339 YGDRAVYNACSMLK
+339 YGDKAIYKACSLLK
-353 RCFGYRS
+353 SCFGYKN
-360 VYRVSGNEYVVL
+360 VYRISGDEYMVL
-372 WPDVSFE
+372 WPNVSYE
-379 DFTEACER
+379 DFTAACER
-387 LETELEKEKD
+387 LQNELRTEKD
-397 FACFGHA
+397 FASFGNA
-404 WGTKEKVG
+404 WGIKEKVSG
-412 DLILEAETA
+412 IISEAETS
-421 MRARKNRY
+421 MRTLKNRY
-429 YAERDQSERPAFL
+429 YTELKQSERPAYIDK
-442 EALLREFRESTFIGY
+442 LLREYRESTFIGF
-457 LQPLYSLQKGRVYG
+457 LQPLYSIEKGKVYG
-471 AEMLVRKVDSAGRM
+471 AEVLVRKVDAAGRM
-485 QFPMDFISALEQH
+485 QFPMEFISALEQY

-547 AILKESGI
+547 EILRDTGA

-560 IVEVTEG
+560 IAEVTEP
-567 SQGMQREVM
+567 SQKMQLEVM
-576 EARLT
+576 DERLS
-581 ALKERGFSIA
+581 ALKERGFSVA
-591 LDDMGTEAACLET
+591 LDDMGTEASCLET
-604 LFLEQLDI
+604 LFLPQLDI

-630 TVVAGLIDLGHRL
+630 TVVAGLIELGHRL
-643 GMTCV
+643 NMTCV
-648 AEGIEQETQM
+648 AEGIETESQL
-658 ELLKTLRCDRLQG
+658 ELLQRLHCDRLQG

-676 PMPPEEFFKRFAPVE
+676 PMPPEKFFEKFAPVE
-691 RLTGT
+691 KLTGT
-696 NDRMIAGHEE
+696 NDT
-706 K
+706 

>member
-1 MDLQT
+1 MDFQA

-14 VYVSDQATYEL
+14 IYVSDQTTDEL
-25 KYLNQIGIQRFG
+25 LYLNQTGIQRFG

-43 KCYAHLCGRTS
+43 KCYTHLCGRAS
-54 PCKFCAQ
+54 PCHFCAQ
-61 DQAASCQK
+61 GRSSSQK

-87 HTIIEYEGRPCR
+87 HTLIEYEGRPCR

-108 YVAELTTVKND
+108 YVENLTEVQSD
-119 LIAAKMLISCMEQMV
+119 LAAAKMLINCMEQMV

-141 VMDTVRTYYDADR
+141 VMDTVRAYYDADR

-160 AADRRTVSIIHEV
+160 AADRRTASIVHEV
-173 CREDVVSQQELM
+173 CREDVVSEQELM

-198 ALQPSSKRACVIA
+198 ALQPSNQRTVCVIA
-211 DVDAIKDDPA
+211 DVDALRDDPA

-230 PQGIHSIVAVP
+230 PQGIHSLIAVP

-255 NLRQNIDAPELLE
+255 NLRQNVDAPELME

-283 MEELRQKAYY
+283 MEELRQKVYF
-293 DPLTMCY
+293 DPSTMCY
-300 NRIAYDEMLDR
+300 NRIAYDEALDR
-311 LCGTERPV
+311 LCGTEIPV
-319 GAGCLD
+319 GVGCLN

-339 YGDRAVYNACSMLK
+339 YGDRIVYKACAMLK
-353 RCFGYRS
+353 SCFGYKN
-360 VYRVSGNEYVVL
+360 VYRISGDEYMVL
-372 WPDVSFE
+372 WPNVSYE
-379 DFTEACER
+379 DFTAACER
-387 LETELEKEKD
+387 LQNELRTEKD
-397 FACFGHA
+397 FASFGNA
-404 WGTKEKVG
+404 WGIKEKVSG
-412 DLILEAETA
+412 IISEAETS
-421 MRARKNRY
+421 MRTLKNRY
-429 YAERDQSERPAFL
+429 YAERDQSERPAYIDK
-442 EALLREFRESTFIGY
+442 LLKEYRESTFVGY
-457 LQPLYSLQKGRVYG
+457 LQPLYSIEKGKIYG
-471 AEMLVRKVDSAGRM
+471 AEVLVRKVDPAGRM
-485 QFPMDFISALEQH
+485 QFPMEFISALEQH

-506 EMFRQACGLIRRWKS
+506 EMFRQACERICRWKS
-521 IWPDLILNVNFS
+521 VWPDLILNVNFS

-581 ALKERGFSIA
+581 AFKERGFSIA
-591 LDDMGTEAACLET
+591 LDDMGTEDACLET
-604 LFLEQLDI
+604 LFLPQLDF

-630 TVVAGLIDLGHRL
+630 TVVAGLIELGHRL
-643 GMTCV
+643 NMTCV
-648 AEGIEQETQM
+648 AEGIETESQL
-658 ELLKTLRCDRLQG
+658 ELLKRLHCDRLQG

-676 PMPPEEFFKRFAPVE
+676 PMPPEEFFERFAPVE
-691 RLTGT
+691 KQAEPQR
-696 NDRMIAGHEE
+696 
-706 K
+706 

>member
-1 MDLQT
+1 MDFQA

-14 VYVSDQATYEL
+14 IYVSDQTTDEL
-25 KYLNQIGIQRFG
+25 LYLNQTGIQRFG

-43 KCYAHLCGRTS
+43 KCYTHLCGRAS
-54 PCKFCAQ
+54 PCHFCAQ
-61 DQAASCQK
+61 GRSNSQK

-87 HTIIEYEGRPCR
+87 HTLIEYEGRPCR
-99 LGTVTDVDR
+99 LGTVTDVDS
-108 YVAELTTVKND
+108 YIAELSAAKSD
-119 LIAAKMLISCMEQMV
+119 LTAAKMLISCMEQMV

-141 VMDTVRTYYDADR
+141 VMDTVRAYYDADR

-160 AADRRTVSIIHEV
+160 AADRRTASIIHEV

-198 ALQPSSKRACVIA
+198 ALQPSNQRTVCVIA
-211 DVDAIKDDPA
+211 DVDALRDDPA

-230 PQGIHSIVAVP
+230 PQGIHSLIAVP
-241 VYHGTEMHGFLCAE
+241 VYHGMELHGFLCVE
-255 NLRQNIDAPELLE
+255 NLRQNVDAPELME

-293 DPLTMCY
+293 DPSTMCY
-300 NRIAYDEMLDR
+300 NRIAYDEALDR

-319 GAGCLD
+319 GIGSLD

-339 YGDRAVYNACSMLK
+339 YGDRIVYKACAMLK
-353 RCFGYRS
+353 SCFGYKN

-372 WPDVSFE
+372 WPDVSLE
-379 DFTEACER
+379 TFTAACER
-387 LETELEKEKD
+387 LETELKEEND
-397 FACFGHA
+397 FASFGHA

-412 DLILEAETA
+412 DLISEAETA
-421 MRARKNRY
+421 MRAHKNRY

-442 EALLREFRESTFIGY
+442 EALLREFRESTFVGY
-457 LQPLYSLQKGRVYG
+457 LQPLYSIEKGKIYG
-471 AEMLVRKVDSAGRM
+471 AEVLVRKVDAAGRM
-485 QFPMDFISALEQH
+485 QFPMEFISTLEQH

-533 RATLGEPDCMERVD
+533 RATLSEPDCMERVD
-547 AILKESGI
+547 AILKESGV

-560 IVEVTEG
+560 IAEVTEG

-581 ALKERGFSIA
+581 AFKERGFAVA

-604 LFLEQLDI
+604 LFLPQLDI

-630 TVVAGLIDLGHRL
+630 TVVAGLIELGHRL
-643 GMTCV
+643 NMTCV
-648 AEGIEQETQM
+648 AEGIETESQL
-658 ELLKTLRCDRLQG
+658 ELLKRLHCDRLQG

-676 PMPPEEFFKRFAPVE
+676 PMPPEEFFECFAPVE
-691 RLTGT
+691 KQAEPQR
-696 NDRMIAGHEE
+696 
-706 K
+706 

>member
-1 MDLQT
+1 MDFQA

-14 VYVSDQATYEL
+14 IYVSDQTTDEL
-25 KYLNQIGIQRFG
+25 LYLNQTGMQRFG

-54 PCKFCAQ
+54 PCHFCAQ
-61 DQAASCQK
+61 GRSSSQK

-87 HTIIEYEGRPCR
+87 HTLIEYEGRPCR

-108 YVAELTTVKND
+108 YIAELSAAKSD
-119 LIAAKMLISCMEQMV
+119 LTAAKMLISCMEQMV

-141 VMDTVRTYYDADR
+141 VMDTVRAYYDADR
-154 AYALRF
+154 AYAIEI
-160 AADRRTVSIIHEV
+160 AADRRTASIIHEV

-198 ALQPSSKRACVIA
+198 ALQPSNQRTVCVIA
-211 DVDAIKDDPA
+211 DVDALKDDPA
-221 RRAVYDWLH
+221 RRSVYDWLH
-230 PQGIHSIVAVP
+230 PQGIHSLIAVP
-241 VYHGTEMHGFLCAE
+241 VYHGMELHGFLCVE

-300 NRIAYDEMLDR
+300 NRIAYDEALDK
-311 LCGTERPV
+311 LCGTEQPIGV
-319 GAGCLD
+319 GCLN
-325 LNGLRRINE
+325 LNGLRRIND

-339 YGDRAVYNACSMLK
+339 YGDKAIYKACSLLK
-353 RCFGYRS
+353 SCFGYKN
-360 VYRVSGNEYVVL
+360 VYRISGDEYMVL
-372 WPDVSFE
+372 WPNVSYE
-379 DFTEACER
+379 DFTAACER
-387 LETELEKEKD
+387 LQNELRTEKD
-397 FACFGHA
+397 FASFGSA
-404 WGTKEKVG
+404 WGIKEKVSG
-412 DLILEAETA
+412 IISEAETS
-421 MRARKNRY
+421 MRTLKNRY
-429 YAERDQSERPAFL
+429 YTELKQSERPAYIDK
-442 EALLREFRESTFIGY
+442 LLREYRESTFIGF
-457 LQPLYSLQKGRVYG
+457 LQPLYSIEKGKVYG
-471 AEMLVRKVDSAGRM
+471 AEVLVRKVDAAGRM
-485 QFPMDFISALEQH
+485 QFPMEFISALEQH

-506 EMFRQACGLIRRWKS
+506 EMFRQACELTVRWKS

-547 AILKESGI
+547 EILRDTGA

-581 ALKERGFSIA
+581 AFKERGFAVA

-604 LFLEQLDI
+604 LFLPQLDF

-630 TVVAGLIDLGHRL
+630 TVVAGLIELGHRL
-643 GMTCV
+643 NMACV

-658 ELLKTLRCDRLQG
+658 ELLKRLRCDRLQG

-676 PMPPEEFFKRFAPVE
+676 PMPPEDFFERFAPQKAA
-691 RLTGT
+691 
-696 NDRMIAGHEE
+696 I
-706 K
+706 

>member
-1 MDLQT
+1 MDFQA

-25 KYLNQIGIQRFG
+25 KYLNETGIQRFG
-37 APAPGT
+37 EPAPGA
-43 KCYAHLCGRTS
+43 KCYAHLCGRTL

-61 DQAASCQK
+61 EQSSSQK

-87 HTIIEYEGRPCR
+87 HSLIEYEGRPCR

-160 AADRRTVSIIHEV
+160 AADRRTASIIHEV
-173 CREDVVSQQELM
+173 CREDVVSQQDLM

-255 NLRQNIDAPELLE
+255 NLRQNIDAPELME

-283 MEELRQKAYY
+283 MQELHQKAYY

-300 NRIAYDEMLDR
+300 NRIAYDAALDK
-311 LCGTERPV
+311 LCGTEIPV
-319 GAGCLD
+319 GVGCLN

-334 SLGYR
+334 CLGYH
-339 YGDRAVYNACSMLK
+339 YGDKAIYQACSLLK
-353 RCFGYRS
+353 GCFGYKN
-360 VYRVSGNEYVVL
+360 VYRVSGDEYMVL
-372 WPDVSFE
+372 WPGVSYE
-379 DFTEACER
+379 NFTAACRR
-387 LETELEKEKD
+387 LETELETASG
-397 FACFGHA
+397 FASFGRS
-404 WGTKEKVG
+404 WGTKEKVN
-412 DLILEAETA
+412 DLIKEAEGSMYT
-421 MRARKNRY
+421 MKNRY
-429 YAERDQSERPAFL
+429 YATMEQRERPAYIDKIL
-442 EALLREFRESTFIGY
+442 KEYRESKFVGY
-457 LQPLYSLQKGRVYG
+457 LQPLYSIQADKIYG
-471 AEMLVRKVDSAGRM
+471 AEVLVRKVDPFGGVH
-485 QFPMDFISALEQH
+485 FPRDFISTMETY

-581 ALKERGFSIA
+581 AFKERGFSIA

-604 LFLEQLDI
+604 LFLAQLDI

-658 ELLKTLRCDRLQG
+658 ELLKRLHCDRLQG

-676 PMPPEEFFKRFAPVE
+676 PMPADEFFTKFGPQA
-691 RLTGT
+691 GT
-696 NDRMIAGHEE
+696 T
-706 K
+706 

>member
-1 MDLQT
+1 MDFQA

-25 KYLNQIGIQRFG
+25 KYLNRTGIQRFG
-37 APAPGT
+37 EPAPGA
-43 KCYAHLCGRTS
+43 KCYAHLCGRTL

-61 DQAASCQK
+61 EQSSSQK

-87 HTIIEYEGRPCR
+87 HTLIEYEGRPCR

-160 AADRRTVSIIHEV
+160 AADRRTASIIHEV

-300 NRIAYDEMLDR
+300 NRIAYDAALDE
-311 LCGTERPV
+311 LCGTEIPV
-319 GAGCLD
+319 GVGCLN

-334 SLGYR
+334 SLGYH
-339 YGDRAVYNACSMLK
+339 YGDKAIYQACSLLK
-353 RCFGYRS
+353 GCFGHKN
-360 VYRVSGNEYVVL
+360 VYRISGDEYMVL
-372 WPDVSFE
+372 WPGVSYE
-379 DFTEACER
+379 NFTAACRR
-387 LETELEKEKD
+387 LETELET
-397 FACFGHA
+397 AGGLASFGRS
-404 WGTKEKVG
+404 WGTKEKVN
-412 DLILEAETA
+412 DLIKEAECSMYT
-421 MRARKNRY
+421 MKNRY
-429 YAERDQSERPAFL
+429 YATMEQRERPAYIDKIL
-442 EALLREFRESTFIGY
+442 KEYRESKFVGY
-457 LQPLYSLQKGRVYG
+457 LQPLYSIQADKIYG
-471 AEMLVRKVDSAGRM
+471 AEVLVRKVDPFGGVH
-485 QFPMDFISALEQH
+485 FPRDFISTMETY

-581 ALKERGFSIA
+581 ALKERGVSIA

-676 PMPPEEFFKRFAPVE
+676 PMPPEEFFTKFGPQA
-691 RLTGT
+691 GT
-696 NDRMIAGHEE
+696 T
-706 K
+706 

>member
-14 VYVSDQATYEL
+14 IYVSDQTTDEL
-25 KYLNQIGIQRFG
+25 LYLNQTGIQRFG

-43 KCYAHLCGRTS
+43 KCYTHLCGRAS
-54 PCKFCAQ
+54 PCHFCAQ
-61 DQAASCQK
+61 GRSSSQK

-87 HTIIEYEGRPCR
+87 HTLIEYEGRPCR
-99 LGTVTDVDR
+99 LGTVTDVDS
-108 YVAELTTVKND
+108 YIAELSAAKSD
-119 LIAAKMLISCMEQMV
+119 LTAAKMLISCMEQMV

-141 VMDTVRTYYDADR
+141 VMDTVRAYYDADR

-160 AADRRTVSIIHEV
+160 AADRRTASIIYEV
-173 CREDVVSQQELM
+173 CREDAVSQQELM

-198 ALQPSSKRACVIA
+198 ALQPASKRACVIT
-211 DVDAIKDDPA
+211 DVGALKDDPA

-230 PQGIHSIVAVP
+230 PQGIHSLIAVP
-241 VYHGTEMHGFLCAE
+241 VYHGMELHGFLCVE
-255 NLRQNIDAPELLE
+255 NLRQNVDAPELME

-293 DPLTMCY
+293 DPSTMCY
-300 NRIAYDEMLDR
+300 NRIAYDEVLDR

-339 YGDRAVYNACSMLK
+339 YGDKAIYQACSLLK
-353 RCFGYRS
+353 GCFGHKN
-360 VYRVSGNEYVVL
+360 VYRVSGDEYMVL
-372 WPDVSFE
+372 WPNVSYE
-379 DFTEACER
+379 DFTAACEQLR
-387 LETELEKEKD
+387 NKLRTEKD
-397 FACFGHA
+397 FASFGSA
-404 WGTKEKVG
+404 WGTKEKVSG
-412 DLILEAETA
+412 IISEAETS
-421 MRARKNRY
+421 MRTLKNRY
-429 YAERDQSERPAFL
+429 YAELKQSERPAYIDK
-442 EALLREFRESTFIGY
+442 LLKEYRESTFIGY

-471 AEMLVRKVDSAGRM
+471 AEMLVRKVDAAGRM
-485 QFPMDFISALEQH
+485 QFPMEFISALEQH

-547 AILKESGI
+547 EILSSTGA
-555 DPKQI
+555 DPRQI
-560 IVEVTEG
+560 IAEVTEG

-604 LFLEQLDI
+604 LFLPQLDF

-630 TVVAGLIDLGHRL
+630 TVVAGLIELGHRL

-696 NDRMIAGHEE
+696 NDT
-706 K
+706 

>member
-1 MDLQT
+1 MDFQA

-25 KYLNQIGIQRFG
+25 KYLNRTGIQRFG
-37 APAPGT
+37 EPAPGA
-43 KCYAHLCGRTS
+43 KCYAHLCGRTL

-61 DQAASCQK
+61 EQSSSQK

-87 HTIIEYEGRPCR
+87 HTLIEYEGRPCR

-160 AADRRTVSIIHEV
+160 AVDRRTASIIHEV

-185 QDIPME
+185 QDVPME

-230 PQGIHSIVAVP
+230 PQGIRSLAAVP
-241 VYHGTEMHGFLCAE
+241 VYHGTEMHGFLCTE
-255 NLRQNIDAPELLE
+255 NLRRNIDAPELME

-300 NRIAYDEMLDR
+300 NRIAYDAALDK
-311 LCGTERPV
+311 LCGTEIPV
-319 GAGCLD
+319 GVGCLN

-334 SLGYR
+334 SLGYH
-339 YGDRAVYNACSMLK
+339 YGDKAIYQACSLLK
-353 RCFGYRS
+353 GCFGHQN
-360 VYRVSGNEYVVL
+360 VYRISGDEYMVL
-372 WPDVSFE
+372 WPGVSYE
-379 DFTEACER
+379 NFTAACRR
-387 LETELEKEKD
+387 LETELET
-397 FACFGHA
+397 AGGLASFGRS
-404 WGTKEKVG
+404 WGTKEKVN
-412 DLILEAETA
+412 DLIKEAECSMYT
-421 MRARKNRY
+421 MKNRY
-429 YAERDQSERPAFL
+429 YATMEQRERPAYIDKIL
-442 EALLREFRESTFIGY
+442 KEYRESKFVGY
-457 LQPLYSLQKGRVYG
+457 LQPLYSIQADKIYG
-471 AEMLVRKVDSAGRM
+471 AEVLVRKVDPFGGVH
-485 QFPMDFISALEQH
+485 FPRDFISTMETY

-555 DPKQI
+555 DPKQM

-576 EARLT
+576 EARLS

-658 ELLKTLRCDRLQG
+658 ELLKRLHCDRLQG

-691 RLTGT
+691 KLTEPQ
-696 NDRMIAGHEE
+696 R
-706 K
+706 

>member
-1 MDLQT
+1 MDFQA

-25 KYLNQIGIQRFG
+25 KYLNRTGIQRFG
-37 APAPGT
+37 VPAPGT
-43 KCYAHLCGRTS
+43 KCYAHLCGRTL

-61 DQAASCQK
+61 EQSSSQK

-221 RRAVYDWLH
+221 RRAVCDWLH

-283 MEELRQKAYY
+283 MQELHQKAYY

-300 NRIAYDEMLDR
+300 NRIAYDAALDK
-311 LCGTERPV
+311 LCGTEIPV
-319 GAGCLD
+319 GVGCLN

-334 SLGYR
+334 SLGYH
-339 YGDRAVYNACSMLK
+339 YGDKAIYQACSLLK
-353 RCFGYRS
+353 GCFGHKN
-360 VYRVSGNEYVVL
+360 VYRISGDEYMVL
-372 WPDVSFE
+372 WPGVSYE
-379 DFTEACER
+379 NFTAACRR
-387 LETELEKEKD
+387 LETELET
-397 FACFGHA
+397 AGGLASFGRS
-404 WGTKEKVG
+404 WGTKEKVN
-412 DLILEAETA
+412 DLIKEAECSMYT
-421 MRARKNRY
+421 MKNRY
-429 YAERDQSERPAFL
+429 YATMEQRERPAYIDKIL
-442 EALLREFRESTFIGY
+442 KEYRESKFVGY
-457 LQPLYSLQKGRVYG
+457 LQPLYSIQADKIYG
-471 AEMLVRKVDSAGRM
+471 AEVLVRKVDPFGGVH
-485 QFPMDFISALEQH
+485 FPRDFISTMETY

-648 AEGIEQETQM
+648 AEGIETESQL
-658 ELLKTLRCDRLQG
+658 ELLQRLHCDRLQG

-676 PMPPEEFFKRFAPVE
+676 PMPPEKFFEKFAPVE
-691 RLTGT
+691 KLTEPQ
-696 NDRMIAGHEE
+696 R
-706 K
+706 

>member
-1 MDLQT
+1 MDFQA

-25 KYLNQIGIQRFG
+25 KYLNETGIQHFG
-37 APAPGT
+37 EPAPGA
-43 KCYAHLCGRTS
+43 KCYAHLCGRTL

-61 DQAASCQK
+61 EQSSSQK

-87 HTIIEYEGRPCR
+87 HSLIEYEGRPCR

-160 AADRRTVSIIHEV
+160 AADRRTASIIHEV

-255 NLRQNIDAPELLE
+255 NLRQNIDAPELME

-283 MEELRQKAYY
+283 MQELHQKAYY

-300 NRIAYDEMLDR
+300 NRIAYDAALDK
-311 LCGTERPV
+311 LCGTEIPV
-319 GAGCLD
+319 GVGCLN

-334 SLGYR
+334 SLGYH
-339 YGDRAVYNACSMLK
+339 YGDKAIYQACSLLK
-353 RCFGYRS
+353 GCFGHKN
-360 VYRVSGNEYVVL
+360 VYRISGDEYMVL
-372 WPDVSFE
+372 WPGVSYE
-379 DFTEACER
+379 NFTAACRR
-387 LETELEKEKD
+387 LETELET
-397 FACFGHA
+397 AGGLASFGRS
-404 WGTKEKVG
+404 WGTKEKVN
-412 DLILEAETA
+412 DLIKEAECSMYT
-421 MRARKNRY
+421 MKNRY
-429 YAERDQSERPAFL
+429 YATMEQRERPAYIDKIL
-442 EALLREFRESTFIGY
+442 KEYRESKFVGY
-457 LQPLYSLQKGRVYG
+457 LQPLYSIQADKIYG
-471 AEMLVRKVDSAGRM
+471 AEVLVRKVDPFGGVH
-485 QFPMDFISALEQH
+485 FPRDFISTMETY

-547 AILKESGI
+547 AILKESGV
-555 DPKQI
+555 DPRQI

-658 ELLKTLRCDRLQG
+658 ELLKRLHCDRLQG

-676 PMPPEEFFKRFAPVE
+676 PMPADEFFTKFGPQA
-691 RLTGT
+691 GT
-696 NDRMIAGHEE
+696 T
-706 K
+706 

>member
-1 MDLQT
+1 MDFQA

-25 KYLNQIGIQRFG
+25 KYLNRTGIQRFG
-37 APAPGT
+37 VPALGT
-43 KCYAHLCGRTS
+43 KCYAHLCGRTL

-61 DQAASCQK
+61 EQSSSQK

-160 AADRRTVSIIHEV
+160 AADRRTASIIHEV

-255 NLRQNIDAPELLE
+255 NLRQNIDAPELME

-283 MEELRQKAYY
+283 MQELHQKAYY

-300 NRIAYDEMLDR
+300 NRIAYDAALDK
-311 LCGTERPV
+311 LCGTEIPV
-319 GAGCLD
+319 GVGCLN

-334 SLGYR
+334 SLGYH
-339 YGDRAVYNACSMLK
+339 YGDKAIYQACSLLK
-353 RCFGYRS
+353 GCFGHKN
-360 VYRVSGNEYVVL
+360 VYRISGDEYMVL
-372 WPDVSFE
+372 WPGVSYE
-379 DFTEACER
+379 NFTAACRR
-387 LETELEKEKD
+387 LETELET
-397 FACFGHA
+397 AGGLASFGRS
-404 WGTKEKVG
+404 WGTKEKVN
-412 DLILEAETA
+412 DLIKEAVCSMYT
-421 MRARKNRY
+421 MKNRY
-429 YAERDQSERPAFL
+429 YATMEQRERPAYIDKIL
-442 EALLREFRESTFIGY
+442 KEYRESKFVGH
-457 LQPLYSLQKGRVYG
+457 LQPLYSIQADKIYG
-471 AEMLVRKVDSAGRM
+471 AEVLVRKVDPFGGVH
-485 QFPMDFISALEQH
+485 FPRDFISTMETY

-521 IWPDLILNVNFS
+521 IWPDLVLNVNFS

-547 AILKESGI
+547 AILKESGV
-555 DPKQI
+555 DPRQI

-658 ELLKTLRCDRLQG
+658 ELLKRLHCDRLQG

-676 PMPPEEFFKRFAPVE
+676 PMPPEEYFKRFAPVE
-691 RLTGT
+691 KLTEPQ
-696 NDRMIAGHEE
+696 R
-706 K
+706 

>member
-1 MDLQT
+1 MDFQA

-25 KYLNQIGIQRFG
+25 KYLNETGIQRFG
-37 APAPGT
+37 APTPGT

-119 LIAAKMLISCMEQMV
+119 LTAAKMLISCMEQMV

-141 VMDTVRTYYDADR
+141 VMDTVRAYYDADR
-154 AYALRF
+154 AYVLRF
-160 AADRRTVSIIHEV
+160 AADRRTAGVILEV
-173 CREDVVSQQELM
+173 CREDAVSQQELM
-185 QDIPME
+185 QDVPME

-198 ALQPSSKRACVIA
+198 ALQPSNQRTVCVIA

-230 PQGIHSIVAVP
+230 PQGIHSLIAVP

-255 NLRQNIDAPELLE
+255 NLRQNIDAPELME
-268 KIAYMAAGELHRREL
+268 KIAYVAAEELHRRLLMQEL
-283 MEELRQKAYY
+283 HQKAYY

-300 NRIAYDEMLDR
+300 NRIAYDAALDK
-311 LCGTERPV
+311 LCGTEQPIGV
-319 GAGCLD
+319 GCLN
-325 LNGLRRINE
+325 LNGLRRIND
-334 SLGYR
+334 SLGYH
-339 YGDRAVYNACSMLK
+339 YGNKAIYKACSLLK
-353 RCFGYRS
+353 SCFGYKN
-360 VYRVSGNEYVVL
+360 VYRISGDEYMVL
-372 WPDVSFE
+372 WPNVSYE
-379 DFTEACER
+379 DFKAACER
-387 LETELEKEKD
+387 LEAELKEEKD
-397 FACFGHA
+397 FASFGHA

-412 DLILEAETA
+412 GIISEAETS
-421 MRARKNRY
+421 MRTLKNRY
-429 YAERDQSERPAFL
+429 YTELKQSERPAYIDK
-442 EALLREFRESTFIGY
+442 LLREYRESTFVGY
-457 LQPLYSLQKGRVYG
+457 LQPLYSIEKGKIYG
-471 AEMLVRKVDSAGRM
+471 AEVLVRKVDSAGRM
-485 QFPMDFISALEQH
+485 QFPMEFISALEQY

-547 AILKESGI
+547 AILKESGV
-555 DPKQI
+555 DPRQI

-648 AEGIEQETQM
+648 AEGIETESQL
-658 ELLKTLRCDRLQG
+658 ELLQRLHCDRLQG

-691 RLTGT
+691 RLTET
-696 NDRMIAGHEE
+696 NDT
-706 K
+706 

>member
-1 MDLQT
+1 MDFQA

-14 VYVSDQATYEL
+14 IYVSDQTTDEL
-25 KYLNQIGIQRFG
+25 LYLNQTGIQRFG

-43 KCYAHLCGRTS
+43 KCYTHLCGRAS
-54 PCKFCAQ
+54 PCHFCAQ
-61 DQAASCQK
+61 GRSSSQK

-87 HTIIEYEGRPCR
+87 HTLIEYEGRPCR
-99 LGTVTDVDR
+99 LGTVTDVDS
-108 YVAELTTVKND
+108 YIAELSAAKSD
-119 LIAAKMLISCMEQMV
+119 LTAAKMLISCMEQMV

-141 VMDTVRTYYDADR
+141 VMDTVRAYYDADR

-160 AADRRTVSIIHEV
+160 AADRRTASIIHEV

-185 QDIPME
+185 QDIPVE

-198 ALQPSSKRACVIA
+198 ALQPSNQRTVCVIA
-211 DVDAIKDDPA
+211 DVDALRDDPA

-230 PQGIHSIVAVP
+230 PQGVRSLIAVP
-241 VYHGTEMHGFLCAE
+241 VYHGSELHGFLCAE
-255 NLRQNIDAPELLE
+255 NLRQNVDAPELLE

-283 MEELRQKAYY
+283 MEELRQKVYF
-293 DPLTMCY
+293 DPSTMCY
-300 NRIAYDEMLDR
+300 NRIAYDEALDR
-311 LCGTERPV
+311 LCGTEIPV
-319 GAGCLD
+319 GVGCLN

-339 YGDRAVYNACSMLK
+339 YGDRIVYKACAMLK
-353 RCFGYRS
+353 SCFGYKN
-360 VYRVSGNEYVVL
+360 VYRISGDEYMVL
-372 WPDVSFE
+372 WPNVSYE
-379 DFTEACER
+379 DFTAACER
-387 LETELEKEKD
+387 LQNELRTEKD
-397 FACFGHA
+397 FASFGNA
-404 WGTKEKVG
+404 WGIKEKVSG
-412 DLILEAETA
+412 INSEAETS
-421 MRARKNRY
+421 MRTLKNRY

-471 AEMLVRKVDSAGRM
+471 AEMLVRKVDAAGRM
-485 QFPMDFISALEQH
+485 QFPMEFISALEQH

-506 EMFRQACGLIRRWKS
+506 EMFRQACERICRWKS
-521 IWPDLILNVNFS
+521 VWPDLILNVNFS
-533 RATLGEPDCMERVD
+533 RATLSEPDCMERVD
-547 AILKESGI
+547 AILKESGV
-555 DPKQI
+555 DPRQI

-581 ALKERGFSIA
+581 AFKERGFAVA

-604 LFLEQLDI
+604 LFLPQLDL

-630 TVVAGLIDLGHRL
+630 TVVAGLIELGHRL
-643 GMTCV
+643 NMTCV
-648 AEGIEQETQM
+648 AEGIETESQL
-658 ELLKTLRCDRLQG
+658 ELLKRLHCDRLQG

-676 PMPPEEFFKRFAPVE
+676 PMPPEEFFERFAPVE
-691 RLTGT
+691 KQAEPQR
-696 NDRMIAGHEE
+696 
-706 K
+706 

>member
-1 MDLQT
+1 MDFQA

-14 VYVSDQATYEL
+14 IYVSDQTTDEL
-25 KYLNQIGIQRFG
+25 LYLNQTGIQRFG

-43 KCYAHLCGRTS
+43 KCYTHLCGRAS
-54 PCKFCAQ
+54 PCHFCAQ
-61 DQAASCQK
+61 GRSSSQK

-87 HTIIEYEGRPCR
+87 HTLIEYEGRPCR
-99 LGTVTDVDR
+99 LGTVTDVDS
-108 YVAELTTVKND
+108 YIAELSAAKSD
-119 LIAAKMLISCMEQMV
+119 LTAAKMLISCMEQMV

-141 VMDTVRTYYDADR
+141 VMDTVRAYYDADR

-160 AADRRTVSIIHEV
+160 AADRRTASIIHEV

-185 QDIPME
+185 QDIPVE

-198 ALQPSSKRACVIA
+198 ALQPSNQRTVCVIA
-211 DVDAIKDDPA
+211 DVDALRDDPA

-230 PQGIHSIVAVP
+230 PQGVRSLIAVP
-241 VYHGTEMHGFLCAE
+241 VYHGSELHGFLCAE
-255 NLRQNIDAPELLE
+255 NLRQNVDAPELLE

-283 MEELRQKAYY
+283 MEELRQKVYF
-293 DPLTMCY
+293 DPSTMCY
-300 NRIAYDEMLDR
+300 NRIAYDEALDR
-311 LCGTERPV
+311 LCGTEIPV
-319 GAGCLD
+319 GVGCLN

-339 YGDRAVYNACSMLK
+339 YGDRIVYKACAMLK
-353 RCFGYRS
+353 SCFGYKN
-360 VYRVSGNEYVVL
+360 VYRISGDEYMVL
-372 WPDVSFE
+372 WPNVSYE
-379 DFTEACER
+379 DFTAACER
-387 LETELEKEKD
+387 LQNELRTEKD
-397 FACFGHA
+397 FASFGNA
-404 WGTKEKVG
+404 WGIKEKVSG
-412 DLILEAETA
+412 IISEAETS
-421 MRARKNRY
+421 MRTLKNRY

-471 AEMLVRKVDSAGRM
+471 AEMLVRKVDAAGRM
-485 QFPMDFISALEQH
+485 QFPMEFISALEQH

-506 EMFRQACGLIRRWKS
+506 EMFRQACERICRWKS
-521 IWPDLILNVNFS
+521 VWPDLILNVNFS
-533 RATLGEPDCMERVD
+533 RATLSEPDCMERVD
-547 AILKESGI
+547 AILKESGV
-555 DPKQI
+555 DPRQI

-581 ALKERGFSIA
+581 AFKERGFAVA

-604 LFLEQLDI
+604 LFLPQLDL

-630 TVVAGLIDLGHRL
+630 TVVAGLIELGHRL
-643 GMTCV
+643 NMTCV
-648 AEGIEQETQM
+648 AEGIETESQL
-658 ELLKTLRCDRLQG
+658 ELLKRLHCDRLQG

-676 PMPPEEFFKRFAPVE
+676 PMPPEEFFERFAPVE
-691 RLTGT
+691 KQAEPQR
-696 NDRMIAGHEE
+696 
-706 K
+706 

>member
-1 MDLQT
+1 MDFQA

-14 VYVSDQATYEL
+14 VYVSDQTTYEL
-25 KYLNQIGIQRFG
+25 KYLNRTGIQRFG
-37 APAPGT
+37 APAPGA

-61 DQAASCQK
+61 EQSSSQK

-141 VMDTVRTYYDADR
+141 VMDTVRAYYDADR

-160 AADRRTVSIIHEV
+160 AADRRTASIIHEV

-198 ALQPSSKRACVIA
+198 ALQPSGKRASVIT
-211 DVDAIKDDPA
+211 DVDALKDAPA

-230 PQGIHSIVAVP
+230 PQGIHSLVAVP
-241 VYHGTEMHGFLCAE
+241 VYHGTEMHGVLCAE
-255 NLRQNIDAPELLE
+255 NLRQNIDAPELME

-300 NRIAYDEMLDR
+300 NRIAYDEMLDK
-311 LCGTERPV
+311 LCGTEQPIGV
-319 GAGCLD
+319 GCLN

-334 SLGYR
+334 SLGYH
-339 YGDRAVYNACSMLK
+339 YGDKAIYQACSLLK
-353 RCFGYRS
+353 GCFGHEN
-360 VYRVSGNEYVVL
+360 VYRISGDEYMVL
-372 WPDVSFE
+372 WPGVSYE
-379 DFTEACER
+379 NFTAACRR
-387 LETELEKEKD
+387 LETELET
-397 FACFGHA
+397 AGGLASFGRS
-404 WGTKEKVG
+404 WGTKEKVN
-412 DLILEAETA
+412 DLIKEAECSMYT
-421 MRARKNRY
+421 MKNRY
-429 YAERDQSERPAFL
+429 YATMEQRERPAYIDKIL
-442 EALLREFRESTFIGY
+442 KEYRESKFVGY
-457 LQPLYSLQKGRVYG
+457 LQPLYSIQADKIYG
-471 AEMLVRKVDSAGRM
+471 AEVLVRKVDPFGGVH
-485 QFPMDFISALEQH
+485 FPRDFISTMETY

-581 ALKERGFSIA
+581 ALKERGFAVA

-604 LFLEQLDI
+604 LFFAQLDI

-630 TVVAGLIDLGHRL
+630 TVVAGLIELGHRL
-643 GMTCV
+643 NMTCV

-676 PMPPEEFFKRFAPVE
+676 PMPADEFFTKFGPQA
-691 RLTGT
+691 GT
-696 NDRMIAGHEE
+696 T
-706 K
+706 

>member
-6 ILDQMGEI
+6 ILDRMGAI

-25 KYLNQIGIQRFG
+25 KYLNRTGIQRFG
-37 APAPGT
+37 APALGT

-61 DQAASCQK
+61 DQVANCQK
-69 QRQAWLRERPDLG
+69 QRQAWLRERLDLG

-87 HTIIEYEGRPCR
+87 HSLIEYEGRPCR

-108 YVAELTTVKND
+108 YVAELTTAKND

-141 VMDTVRTYYDADR
+141 VMDTVRMYYDADR
-154 AYALRF
+154 AYVLRF
-160 AADRRTVSIIHEV
+160 AADRRTAGVILEV
-173 CREDVVSQQELM
+173 CREDAVSQQELM
-185 QDIPME
+185 QDVPME

-198 ALQPSSKRACVIA
+198 ALQPSNQRTVCVIA

-230 PQGIHSIVAVP
+230 PRGIHSLIAVP
-241 VYHGTEMHGFLCAE
+241 VYHGSELHGFLCAE
-255 NLRQNIDAPELLE
+255 NLRQNIDAPELME
-268 KIAYMAAGELHRREL
+268 KIVYMAAGELHRRLLMQEL
-283 MEELRQKAYY
+283 HQKAYY

-300 NRIAYDEMLDR
+300 NRIAYADALDK
-311 LCGTERPV
+311 LCGTEIPV
-319 GAGCLD
+319 GVGCLN
-325 LNGLRRINE
+325 LNGLRRIND

-339 YGDRAVYNACSMLK
+339 YGDKAIYKACSLLK
-353 RCFGYRS
+353 SCFGYKN
-360 VYRVSGNEYVVL
+360 VYRISGDEYMVL
-372 WPDVSFE
+372 WPNVSYE
-379 DFTEACER
+379 DFTAACER
-387 LETELEKEKD
+387 LQNELRTEKD
-397 FACFGHA
+397 FASFGSA
-404 WGTKEKVG
+404 WGIKEKVSG
-412 DLILEAETA
+412 IISEAETS
-421 MRARKNRY
+421 MRTLKNRY
-429 YAERDQSERPAFL
+429 YTELKQSERPAYIDK
-442 EALLREFRESTFIGY
+442 LLKEYRESTFIGF
-457 LQPLYSLQKGRVYG
+457 LQPLYSIEKRKIYG
-471 AEMLVRKVDSAGRM
+471 AEVLVRKVDSAGRM
-485 QFPMDFISALEQH
+485 QFPMEFISALEQH
-498 GMISMVDL
+498 GMISMVDF

-547 AILKESGI
+547 AILKESGV

-560 IVEVTEG
+560 IAEVTEG

-581 ALKERGFSIA
+581 ALKERGFAVA

-604 LFLEQLDI
+604 LFLPQLDI

-630 TVVAGLIDLGHRL
+630 TVVAGLIELGHRL

-658 ELLKTLRCDRLQG
+658 ELLKRLHCDRLQG

-676 PMPPEEFFKRFAPVE
+676 PMPPEEYFKRFAPVE
-691 RLTGT
+691 KQAEPQR
-696 NDRMIAGHEE
+696 
-706 K
+706 

>member
-1 MDLQT
+1 MDFQA

-14 VYVSDQATYEL
+14 IYVSDQTTDEL
-25 KYLNQIGIQRFG
+25 LYLNQTGIQRFG

-43 KCYAHLCGRTS
+43 KCYTHLCGRAS
-54 PCKFCAQ
+54 PCHFCAQ
-61 DQAASCQK
+61 GRSSSQK

-87 HTIIEYEGRPCR
+87 HTLIEYEGRPCR

-108 YVAELTTVKND
+108 YVENLTEVQSD
-119 LIAAKMLISCMEQMV
+119 LAAAKMLINCMEQMV

-141 VMDTVRTYYDADR
+141 VMDTVRAYYDADR

-160 AADRRTVSIIHEV
+160 AADRRTASIVHEV
-173 CREDVVSQQELM
+173 CREDVVSEQELM

-198 ALQPSSKRACVIA
+198 ALQPSNQRTVCVIA
-211 DVDAIKDDPA
+211 DVDALRDDPA

-230 PQGIHSIVAVP
+230 PQGIHSLIAVP

-255 NLRQNIDAPELLE
+255 NLRQNVDAPELME

-283 MEELRQKAYY
+283 MEELRQKVYF
-293 DPLTMCY
+293 DPSTMCY
-300 NRIAYDEMLDR
+300 NRIAYDEALDR
-311 LCGTERPV
+311 LCGTEIPV
-319 GAGCLD
+319 GVGCLN

-339 YGDRAVYNACSMLK
+339 YGDRIVYKACAMLK
-353 RCFGYRS
+353 SCFGYKN
-360 VYRVSGNEYVVL
+360 VYRISGDEYMVL
-372 WPDVSFE
+372 WPNVSYE
-379 DFTEACER
+379 DFTAACER
-387 LETELEKEKD
+387 LQNELRTEKD
-397 FACFGHA
+397 FASFGNA
-404 WGTKEKVG
+404 WGIKEKVSG
-412 DLILEAETA
+412 IISEAETS
-421 MRARKNRY
+421 MRTLKNRY
-429 YAERDQSERPAFL
+429 YAERDQSERPAYIDK
-442 EALLREFRESTFIGY
+442 LLKEYRESTFVGY
-457 LQPLYSLQKGRVYG
+457 LQPLYSIEKGKIYG
-471 AEMLVRKVDSAGRM
+471 AEVLVRKVDPAGRM
-485 QFPMDFISALEQH
+485 QFPMEFISALEQH

-506 EMFRQACGLIRRWKS
+506 EMFRQACERICRWKS
-521 IWPDLILNVNFS
+521 VWPDLILNVNFS

-581 ALKERGFSIA
+581 GFKERGFSIA
-591 LDDMGTEAACLET
+591 LDDMGTEDACLET
-604 LFLEQLDI
+604 LFLPQLDF

-630 TVVAGLIDLGHRL
+630 TVVAGLIELGHRL
-643 GMTCV
+643 NMTCV
-648 AEGIEQETQM
+648 AEGIETESQL
-658 ELLKTLRCDRLQG
+658 ELLKRLHCDRLQG

-676 PMPPEEFFKRFAPVE
+676 PMPPEEFFERFAPVE
-691 RLTGT
+691 KQAEPQR
-696 NDRMIAGHEE
+696 
-706 K
+706 